1 MYRDKTLIPTEAI
14 RLAALGTLEMRP
26 MQLSELARDV
36 RAFASRIAGP
46 SLDILGNSLEL
57 LRLEGLVAAVGGE
70 TQENDPEVAITAAG
84 KTALI
89 GLLCANVRGPVD
101 GVSKLILAL
110 KLRFL
115 HLLDPADRQAQV
127 ELIQEASEA
136 ELGRL
141 QDLRQRYANEPG
153 ELDAWLALEL
163 AQVSGRIAWLASLKD
178 H

>member
-1 MYRDKTLIPTEAI
+1 MYRDKTLLPTEAI
-14 RLAALGTLEMRP
+14 RLAALGTLEMQP
-26 MQLSELARDV
+26 MRFSALARDV

-57 LRLEGLVAAVGGE
+57 LRLEGLVAPVDDDGDQA
-70 TQENDPEVAITAAG
+70 DPVVAITAAG
-84 KTALI
+84 KAALV

-115 HLLDPADRQAQV
+115 HLLNAADRQAQL

-136 ELGRL
+136 ELQRL
-141 QDLRQRYANEPG
+141 HDLRQRHGEEPG
-153 ELDAWLALEL
+153 LLCAWLDLEL
-163 AQVSGRIAWLASLKD
+163 EQVEGRIAWLASLQSN
-178 H
+178 